1 MSFPLGSWQRR
12 DFFRSQAQAAHAAA
26 IAAAAAAAAAADSSD
41 DDDDNDGD
49 AVDPSTLLTAP
60 DDFDFD
66 AAAAR
71 AQYDYVEDVH
81 SSVESLRAH
90 ALLSCQVGFLG
101 IFLMIAAREVE
112 WSYDSSS
119 SALNVALALRCLNSC
134 VTLYLLY
141 LIYRYN
147 WIENH
152 IDNIN
157 AGFLNELSFWSNK
170 RLTSLAIEFIICAIH
185 DFPFLDLLV
194 AIDLPIDQ
202 NDYLSAYFGIDI
214 VPVAVPAPWSLF
226 MFLRFYL
233 IGRVMRDRAFSS
245 GANILG
251 MFSNFP
257 FNTEFAIRAIL
268 DGDAMPTLLQFLFLL
283 QVACA
288 YSLHVCER
296 PADFGNGGIP
306 GNKSF
311 TGAVWLS
318 FVTLTTVGYGDLLPL
333 TLCGRGVMLLNAFIG
348 LCLMSGILSAFN
360 GMITMLPF
368 ESRMEDFI
376 AFDVVKWHFWNSAS
390 SVIAHAWRN
399 YKARKAASF
408 SMLQAGANYLI
419 HHNFV
424 HAINRFYDA
433 RISFNSYDGRY
444 HGSAYL
450 LQCLRVMLRRA
461 SLCANLTFG
470 DDREATYV
478 DNFIVNQM
486 AIILTRDVAENK
498 VQSEEARFRA
508 ILDAHHERIRAGIED
523 EDDESVRSSDSERSE
538 EEEEIEGMPRKV
550 TRPLDDYELLRRRIQ
565 RRQRLVASSSTFTG
579 TGKRRLFS
587 FRFRDGPSALQKR
600 LVHIRSQS
608 VGARSGDFFSV
619 RGDHESSSSRSSSW
633 EDEQR
638 PAILPEGKHHLDIQ
652 LYSVDHDASSSSR
665 QASSRPLSA
674 RSPKQNLV
682 RYGSIRPADVLQFI
696 INTPAAK
703 ALPEPIYV
711 PASDKLDSREAR
723 DSSQFV
729 DSDPLALDGPVLQ
742 VGDPADSQQP
752 ATTKPKRLERIK
764 IKRRVRAPGEHHHH
778 HHLHGNLP
786 PPPLVTPVPHLVES
800 TVRVYQIP

>member
-1 MSFPLGSWQRR
+1 M
-12 DFFRSQAQAAHAAA
+12 QAEAKHAAA
-26 IAAAAAAAAAADSSD
+26 LAAAAAAKED
-41 DDDDNDGD
+41 DDDGD
-49 AVDPSTLLTAP
+49 AADPSTFLTVP
-60 DDFDFD
+60 DEFDFD
-66 AAAAR
+66 AAAAK

-112 WSYDSSS
+112 WSYDGSST
-119 SALNVALALRCLNSC
+119 ALNVALVLRCLNSC
-134 VTLYLLY
+134 VTVYLLY

-157 AGFLNELSFWSNK
+157 AGFLNELSFWPNK
-170 RLTSLAIEFIICAIH
+170 RLTSLAIEFVICAVH
-185 DFPFLDLLV
+185 DFPFLDTLV

-202 NDYLSAYFGIDI
+202 NDYLLAYFGLDI
-214 VPVAVPAPWSLF
+214 VPVSVSAPWSLF

-268 DGDAMPTLLQFLFLL
+268 DGDSMPTLLQFFFLL
-283 QVACA
+283 QVACS

-296 PADFGNGGIP
+296 PADFGSSGVP

-318 FVTLTTVGYGDLLPL
+318 LVTMTTVGYGDLLPL
-333 TLCGRGVMLLNAFIG
+333 TLCGRGVMLLNVFVG
-348 LCLMSGILSAFN
+348 LCILSGILSAFN

-376 AFDVVKWHFWNSAS
+376 AFDVVKWNFWNSAS

-399 YKARKAASF
+399 YKARKASL
-408 SMLQAGANYLI
+408 SMLQAGSNYLI
-419 HHNFV
+419 HYHFV

-450 LQCLRVMLRRA
+450 VQCLRVMLRRA

-470 DDREATYV
+470 DDREPTYV

-486 AIILTRDVAENK
+486 AIILSRDVAENK
-498 VQSEEARFRA
+498 VQNEEARLRA
-508 ILDAHHERIRAGIED
+508 ILDAHHERIRAGFD
-523 EDDESVRSSDSERSE
+523 DDDDESMRSSDSERSE
-538 EEEEIEGMPRKV
+538 EEEEIEGMARKV
-550 TRPLDDYELLRRRIQ
+550 TRPLNDYEQLRRRIQ
-565 RRQRLVASSSTFTG
+565 RRQRLVASASSFTG
-579 TGKRRLFS
+579 SGKRRLFS

-600 LVHIRSQS
+600 LVHIRSGS
-608 VGARSGDFFSV
+608 AGAHSGSLF
-619 RGDHESSSSRSSSW
+619 SSRDDQESHSW
-633 EDEQR
+633 TDEQR
-638 PAILPEGKHHLDIQ
+638 PEVLPQGKHHVDIRLPAVGRGAQ
-652 LYSVDHDASSSSR
+652 SAPSP
-665 QASSRPLSA
+665 ASSRPLSA

-682 RYGSIRPADVLQFI
+682 RYGSIRPADVLQYV
-696 INTPAAK
+696 INTPSVK
-703 ALPEPIYV
+703 AVAIPTYV
-711 PASDKLDSREAR
+711 LDPRFDSTEAR
-723 DSSQFV
+723 VSSQSQSQSQSV
-729 DSDPLALDGPVLQ
+729 ESDPLALDGPVLQ
-742 VGDPADSQQP
+742 VGEVADSQ
-752 ATTKPKRLERIK
+752 AAVAKPKKSK
-764 IKRRVRAPGEHHHH
+764 ISQVKTKRRIRAPGEHHHH
-778 HHLHGNLP
+778 HHLHGSLP
-786 PPPLVTPVPHLVES
+786 PPPLPTPVPHLVES
-800 TVRVYQIP
+800 TVRILRTFLPVGH